1 MTTAPWAMPAIPGQR
16 TDVRLRAVPP
26 TEPAAEELPADDLQ
40 VAAMPAS
47 VAAVRQARAR
57 LRPVVQGTLALVAEP
72 RPVRAGRADP
82 AAGAAME
89 ALLRPDGRRW
99 AMLLAQGIVEVASG
113 ERPMSQLSRWTT
125 FEVYESLRWTLT
137 RRITRRRAATPGTPR
152 ATHALS
158 VHVSAI
164 TPTVVEACATIRF
177 GQRVHALAYRLE
189 ASDTG
194 WLCTAADLQ

>member
-1 MTTAPWAMPAIPGQR
+1 MTTAAWAMPAIPGQR
-16 TDVRLRAVPP
+16 TDVRLRAVPQ
-26 TEPAAEELPADDLQ
+26 TEPPPEDTPNDDLQ
-40 VAAMPAS
+40 RAAVPAS

-72 RPVRAGRADP
+72 RAARAGRADP
-82 AAGAAME
+82 ATGAAMD

-137 RRITRRRAATPGTPR
+137 QHVTRRRATLPGTPR
-152 ATHALS
+152 ATRALS

-164 TPTVVEACATIRF
+164 TPTVVEACATIRI
-177 GQRVHALAYRLE
+177 GPRVHALAYRLE
-189 ASDTG
+189 ATDTG
-194 WLCTAADLQ
+194 WQCTAADLQ